1 MDMAHV
7 VESYGEALVKKYHHR
22 LLPSHRRALNAML
35 ACRKSC
41 GDVQAHCQSCSVHST
56 FPLSCGHR
64 SCPNCQ
70 NGDTTAWL
78 NRQTNKLLPVPYFM
92 VTFTLPRE
100 LRNTAWCHQKVV
112 YSALFKAAIDT
123 LKSFGLN
130 PKQLGADIG
139 CTGVLHTHTR
149 RLDYHPHIHFIIP
162 GGGIDHSGDK
172 KQWRRVKGDYLF
184 NGNALSEV
192 FRGKMMYELIAQE
205 IDLPVLPKKWVVHCD
220 YSGKG
225 LSALKYLSRYL
236 YRGVISQKNILNDH
250 EGIITFSYIN
260 SDTKKTEKRA
270 LKGEDFLWLVL
281 QHVLPRRFRRIRD
294 YGFLH
299 PNAKKGLYLAQLV
312 LAVKLPEPEPTTK
325 PKIQCHCCNEP
336 MILRVIPNKIPT
348 HWIFAINA
356 SRLEGT

>member
-1 MDMAHV
+1 MNIAHII
-7 VESYGEALVKKYHHR
+7 ESYAEALVEKYQQR
-22 LLPSHRRALNAML
+22 LLPSHQRALNAML

-41 GDVQAHCQSCSVHST
+41 GDVQAHCQSCSVNST

-100 LRNTAWCHQKVV
+100 LRHVAWNHQKVV
-112 YSALFKAAIDT
+112 YSALFKSAIET
-123 LKSFGLN
+123 LKRFGLN

-149 RLDYHPHIHFIIP
+149 RLDYHPHIHFVIP
-162 GGGIDHSGDK
+162 GGGINHSSNR

-184 NGNALSEV
+184 NANALSNV
-192 FRGKMMYELIAQE
+192 FRGKMMHELIAQE
-205 IDLPVLPKKWVVHCD
+205 LDLPLLPKKWVVHCD

-236 YRGVISQKNILNDH
+236 YKGVISQKNIVSDEN
-250 EGIITFSYIN
+250 GKITFTYIN
-260 SDTKKTEKRA
+260 SKSQKTEQRT
-270 LKGEDFLWLVL
+270 LNGEDFLWLLL

-299 PNAKKGLYLAQLV
+299 PNAKKGLNLVQLV
-312 LAVKLPEPEPTTK
+312 LAVKLPEPKPTK
-325 PKIQCHCCNEP
+325 KAKSNMP
-336 MILRVIPNKIPT
+336 L
-348 HWIFAINA
+348 
-356 SRLEGT
+356 L